1 MLTRAGHLVLID
13 FGTCKD
19 LWRPDLNG
27 PEFCGTPG
35 FMAPEMIKGE
45 PHGEPVDLWA
55 CGCILFILLVGEA
68 PFAGNG
74 SKTRRAKY
82 AFAPALKWASI
93 SDDAKDLVTKLL
105 VAEPAKR
112 LTARAALRHPWFL
125 LNADHSLLARNLDHT
140 IGASRS
146 SFLARCVGA
155 RR

>member
-1 MLTRAGHLVLID
+1 
-13 FGTCKD
+13 
-19 LWRPDLNG
+19 
-27 PEFCGTPG
+27 
-35 FMAPEMIKGE
+35 MAPEMIKGE

-68 PFAGNG
+68 PFTGNG